1 MKPLH
6 DNRDNT
12 DIQQTVDVFKTLGE
26 YFCPQKKRTMKTNIE
41 YRGIDFHV
49 EWEHTPGEDMTYD
62 YPGCPEEAEII
73 RIMHKQTDFTQF
85 FTDRDIEEI
94 TKILLQ

>member
-1 MKPLH
+1 MK
-6 DNRDNT
+6 NS
-12 DIQQTVDVFKTLGE
+12 
-26 YFCPQKKRTMKTNIE
+26 IE
-41 YRGIDFHV
+41 YRGIDFRV
-49 EWEHTPGEDMTYD
+49 EWEYTPGEPQTND

-94 TKILLQ
+94 TKILLK